1 MAKPSKPPP
10 GSPNIKSDDKT
21 IKTIRAEA
29 DGLAEEARIMNE
41 HTDERA
47 KEVNERSRKASE
59 RLSRLRKRERNED

>member
-1 MAKPSKPPP
+1 MAKPPMPPP

-29 DGLAEEARIMNE
+29 DGLAEEARIMAE

-47 KEVNERSRKASE
+47 KEANKRSRKVSE
-59 RLSRLRKRERNED
+59 RLRRLKRREEDSR